1 MPGRRFALGAAL
13 SLLAVLTFLTVA
25 LIVQDGIDAR
35 TVVSLIILALIGFG
49 VLGALNQP
57 PDE

>member
-1 MPGRRFALGAAL
+1 MPGRRLALTAAL
-13 SLLAVLTFLTVA
+13 TLIAVLSFLTVA
-25 LIVQDGIDAR
+25 LMVQDGVNVR
-35 TVVSLIILALIGFG
+35 TVVSLLVLALIGFG

>member
-1 MPGRRFALGAAL
+1 MPGRRLALTAAL
-13 SLLAVLTFLTVA
+13 TLIAVLTFLTVA
-25 LIVQDGIDAR
+25 LMVQDGVNAR
-35 TVVSLIILALIGFG
+35 TVVSLLVLALIGFG

>member
-1 MPGRRFALGAAL
+1 MPGRRLALTAAL
-13 SLLAVLTFLTVA
+13 TLIAVLTFLTVA
-25 LIVQDGIDAR
+25 LMVQDGVDAR
-35 TVVSLIILALIGFG
+35 TVVSLLVLALIGFG